1 MEHLYQIKTRA
12 LEIAAELDRKSG
24 PYYADVGEGQG
35 CWHIVRTTPGAE
47 NKATD
52 HLAHRGIGVFQ
63 PRFIAGSRMRM
74 VRTHEVVDLSEK
86 LLFPG
91 RVFVFCWD
99 ILAHWRRIMACPG
112 VHSIMCDGA
121 ERPVVVPDDTISRIQ
136 ILQFELSIPRPKR
149 RKRYASAEVRIV
161 LSTKSYWR
169 ASGEERNQVLEK
181 SLGAI
186 S

>member
-1 MEHLYQIKTRA
+1 MSTNGLSVSERSHRSLSRSDPLAQVKTRA

-24 PYYADVGEGQG
+24 PYYAEVGEGQG

-91 RVFVFCWD
+91 RVFVFVWD
-99 ILAHWRRIMACPG
+99 ILAHWRRIMSCPG
-112 VHSIMCDGA
+112 VHSIMTDGR
-121 ERPVVVPDDTISRIQ
+121 EKPVGLLKL
-136 ILQFELSIPRPKR
+136 LQ
-149 RKRYASAEVRIV
+149 YQ
-161 LSTKSYWR
+161 TK
-169 ASGEERNQVLEK
+169 GEGGNHD
-181 SLGAI
+181 
-186 S
+186 